1 MDKPHVSASTS
12 TLPVHFPSQRKS
24 SVPAAR
30 NEVIRASFAA
40 HYEENMPGLIR
51 FVMRYGATPYE
62 AADAAQGA
70 YIEAFRVW
78 HLLTCPAAWLRKVA
92 FRQYLRQA
100 PRPQEELTDEV
111 PDRPAF
117 SCPLEKV
124 VLKDEETQVYEAL
137 AQLPMRQRQVIA
149 WHLDGFSTNEIADAL
164 EMRPP
169 AVRQNL
175 ARARAQ
181 LKELLGLAPGTP
193 GGAQ

>member
-1 MDKPHVSASTS
+1 MDKPQVSVSTS

-30 NEVIRASFAA
+30 NEVVRASFVS
-40 HYEENMPGLIR
+40 HYEEHMPGLIR
-51 FVMRYGATPYE
+51 HVMRYGATPYE

-78 HLLTCPAAWLRKVA
+78 HLITCPAAWLRKVA

-111 PDRPAF
+111 PDRPAY

-124 VLKDEETQVYEAL
+124 VLNEEETRVYEAL
-137 AQLPMRQRQVIA
+137 VRLPMRQRQVIA
-149 WHLDGFSTNEIADAL
+149 WHLDGFSTNEIAEAL
-164 EMRPP
+164 GIRPP

-181 LKELLGLAPGTP
+181 LKERLGLTT

>member
-1 MDKPHVSASTS
+1 MDKTHLRASTTS
-12 TLPVHFPSQRKS
+12 TLPVNFPSQRKS
-24 SVPAAR
+24 SIPAAR
-30 NEVIRASFAA
+30 NEVIRANFAS
-40 HYEENMPGLIR
+40 HYEEHMSGLIR
-51 FVMRYGATPYE
+51 HVMRYGATPYE

-78 HLLTCPAAWLRKVA
+78 HLITCPEAWLRKVA

-117 SCPLEKV
+117 SCPLDKV
-124 VLKDEETQVYEAL
+124 VLKDEETHVYEAL

-164 EMRPP
+164 DIRPP

-175 ARARAQ
+175 ARTQ
-181 LKELLGLAPGTP
+181 LKELLGLTPGTP

>member
-1 MDKPHVSASTS
+1 MDNPHLSTS
-12 TLPVHFPSQRKS
+12 TLPVDFPSQRRAT
-24 SVPAAR
+24 VPAAR
-30 NEVIRASFAA
+30 DEVLRDSFTA
-40 HYEENMPGLIR
+40 HYEAHMPGLIR

-62 AADAAQGA
+62 AADACQAA

-78 HLLTCPAAWLRKVA
+78 HLIASPAAWLRKVA

-124 VLKDEETQVYEAL
+124 VLDEEETRVYQAL
-137 AQLPMRQRQVIA
+137 ARLPMKQRQVIA
-149 WHLDGFSTNEIADAL
+149 WHLDGFSTDEIADVL
-164 EMRPP
+164 DMRPP

-175 ARARAQ
+175 SRARAQ
-181 LKELLGLAPGTP
+181 LKELLGLTP
-193 GGAQ
+193 GGAL